1 MNFGEKVQEIM
12 IWAHTNQKQLHE
24 STGISRST
32 LSEYVR
38 GTRSPTVDNAQKIAD
53 ALKVSLW
60 TLLNG
65 EPLAVEAEELTREE
79 RLLVGGYRR
88 LDPKFRKLVQE
99 TIQTCDPKP

>member
-1 MNFGEKVQEIM
+1 MNFGEKIQEIM
-12 IWAHTNQKQLHE
+12 IWAHMNQKQLHE
-24 STGISRST
+24 ATGISRST

-65 EPLAVEAEELTREE
+65 EPLAVESEELTEEE
-79 RLLVGGYRR
+79 RRLVGGYRR
-88 LDPKFRKLVQE
+88 LEPKFRRLVQDLVR
-99 TIQTCDPKP
+99 TCDPKR